1 MTVTP
6 PSDNE
11 DAPTLTLPLG
21 DCVVTNEKLLPSPNM
36 EQAVG
41 EEALERQ
48 ALLVRP
54 RDSKPLK

>member
-41 EEALERQ
+41 
-48 ALLVRP
+48 
-54 RDSKPLK
+54 